1 MLRVYPA
8 VITKAEGE
16 DYGVVFPDLPG
27 CVTTGETI
35 GEAAAMAIEAL
46 AGHVGTMIQAEEPL
60 PEPAPLDTRLPDWLA
75 DIAGKVVAAPVLVP
89 VEIPSRSV
97 RINISLDD
105 ALLARLDRAAAAENE
120 TRSGFIARAVRE
132 LLNERQRKPQV
143 PHLVAEGWY
152 EAYSGAPREIGEAQS
167 AIVREIE
174 AALERKAAAREIG
187 EEIAERVLRR
197 FRGEAAST
205 ADQGSKERHGA
216 GQTLPQSSPSQGR
229 HADRRKSPP

>member
-1 MLRVYPA
+1 MLKVYPA

-35 GEAAAMAIEAL
+35 AEAAEMAIEAL
-46 AGHVGTMIQAEEPL
+46 AGHVGTMIEADQPV
-60 PEPAPLDTRLPDWLA
+60 PEPAALDAPLPDWLA
-75 DIAGKVVAAPVLVP
+75 DIAGKVIAAPVLVP

-132 LLNERQRKPQV
+132 LLDARQREP
-143 PHLVAEGWY
+143 
-152 EAYSGAPREIGEAQS
+152 
-167 AIVREIE
+167 
-174 AALERKAAAREIG
+174 
-187 EEIAERVLRR
+187 
-197 FRGEAAST
+197 AST
-205 ADQGSKERHGA
+205 APGSAAPCRGGLA
-216 GQTLPQSSPSQGR
+216 STGR
-229 HADRRKSPP
+229 RS

>member
-1 MLRVYPA
+1 MLKVYPA

-35 GEAAAMAIEAL
+35 VEAAKMAIEAL
-46 AGHVGTMIQAEEPL
+46 AGHVETMIEANEPV
-60 PEPAPLDTRLPDWLA
+60 PEPAELDTPLPNWLTG
-75 DIAGKVVAAPVLVP
+75 IAGKTVATPVLLVP

-132 LLNERQRKPQV
+132 GLDSR
-143 PHLVAEGWY
+143 
-152 EAYSGAPREIGEAQS
+152 
-167 AIVREIE
+167 VR
-174 AALERKAAAREIG
+174 G
-187 EEIAERVLRR
+187 
-197 FRGEAAST
+197 
-205 ADQGSKERHGA
+205 
-216 GQTLPQSSPSQGR
+216 
-229 HADRRKSPP
+229 

>member
-1 MLRVYPA
+1 MLKVYPA

-35 GEAAAMAIEAL
+35 GEAAKMAIEAL
-46 AGHVGTMIQAEEPL
+46 AGHVGTMVEADEPV
-60 PEPAPLDTRLPDWLA
+60 PEPAALDTPLPDWLA
-75 DIAGKVVAAPVLVP
+75 DIAGKVIATPVLLVP

-132 LLNERQRKPQV
+132 LLD
-143 PHLVAEGWY
+143 G
-152 EAYSGAPREIGEAQS
+152 
-167 AIVREIE
+167 
-174 AALERKAAAREIG
+174 
-187 EEIAERVLRR
+187 
-197 FRGEAAST
+197 
-205 ADQGSKERHGA
+205 
-216 GQTLPQSSPSQGR
+216 
-229 HADRRKSPP
+229 RKSYANRTALRVCRR